1 MTTPEPGWDIRV
13 LGRPVVLTVPD
24 RLGDDPD
31 ALLAL
36 AAVAL
41 ERHLAGAPT
50 ASRIIGQLA
59 HSGVVALRTIS
70 TVFELRESRDGWLL
84 VRSWG
89 EPEPAELAA
98 AAWIRAHRL
107 ARERSDAAAPTRPGE
122 LP

>member
-1 MTTPEPGWDIRV
+1 MTAPQPAWDIRV
-13 LGRPVVLTVPD
+13 LGRPVVIEVPT
-24 RLGDDPD
+24 RIGDDPD
-31 ALLAL
+31 PLLAL

-70 TVFELRESRDGWLL
+70 TVFEIREQRDGWLL

-89 EPEPAELAA
+89 DPEPAELAA

-107 ARERSDAAAPTRPGE
+107 ARERADAAAT
-122 LP
+122 LPDGLP

>member
-1 MTTPEPGWDIRV
+1 MTAPQPAWDIRV
-13 LGRPVVLTVPD
+13 LGRPVVIEVPT
-24 RLGDDPD
+24 RIGDDP
-31 ALLAL
+31 APLLAL

-70 TVFELRESRDGWLL
+70 TVFEIREQRDGWLL

-89 EPEPAELAA
+89 DPEPAELAA

-107 ARERSDAAAPTRPGE
+107 ARERADAAAT
-122 LP
+122 LPDGLP